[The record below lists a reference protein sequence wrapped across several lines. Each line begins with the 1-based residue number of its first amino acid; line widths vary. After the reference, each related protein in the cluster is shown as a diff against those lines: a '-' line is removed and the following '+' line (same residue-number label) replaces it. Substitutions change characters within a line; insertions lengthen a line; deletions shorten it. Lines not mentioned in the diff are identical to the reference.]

1 MSVMYITWLLG
12 ILSLFTL
19 VVVIVLFRQNKK
31 LRLSVNHIENNA
43 QTNDILV
50 TQLQDS
56 LTDLSKITEQ
66 QKLAHDEQHN
76 EHAQVSKQ
84 LEYRIKTLLQQ
95 LTQQQEIFEQFQN
108 QQPEDKLYS
117 RAFKLA
123 ELGADI
129 EEIMR
134 ECEIPRAEADM
145 LMSMHQKRIR

>member
-1 MSVMYITWLLG
+1 MFITWSLG

-19 VVVIVLFRQNKK
+19 MVVTVLFRQNKK
-31 LRLSVNHIENNA
+31 LRMVFNNLENNI

-56 LTDLSKITEQ
+56 LTDLSKITQQ

-76 EHAQVSKQ
+76 DHVQVSKQ
-84 LEYRIKTLLQQ
+84 LEYRLKTLQQQ
-95 LTQQQEIFEQFQN
+95 LSQQQEAFDQLRN

-134 ECEIPRAEADM
+134 ECDIPRAEADM
-145 LMSMHQKRIR
+145 LMSMHQKRLR